1 MSEEKTIYIR
11 CTKETSDLLD
21 AIRKRKL
28 PNLSSNA
35 QVITLIHGEAERLNV
50 SLDDAEEQET
60 KEAIELSKQ
69 FEESMHEPEIKV
81 GLSKL
86 AETKSQVFEDR

>member
-11 CTKETSDLLD
+11 CTEETSQLLD
-21 AIRKRKL
+21 VMRKRKL
-28 PNLSSNA
+28 PHLSRNA
-35 QVITLIHGEAERLNV
+35 QVITLIHGEAEKLGI
-50 SLDDAEEQET
+50 SLDEVEEQET
-60 KEAIELSKQ
+60 KDAIEISQQ
-69 FEESMHEPEIKV
+69 FKESMREPEIKV

>member
-1 MSEEKTIYIR
+1 MSQVSEFNVANASGASVRAEINSI
-11 CTKETSDLLD
+11 LD

-28 PNLSSNA
+28 PNLSRNA

-69 FEESMHEPEIKV
+69 LTIV
-81 GLSKL
+81 
-86 AETKSQVFEDR
+86 QYQIYN